1 MSFVFKPSDNLARV
15 APSATMAMSKRA
27 KDMAARGVDVINLS
41 AGEPDF
47 DTPDHVV
54 QAAIEAM
61 AKGHTGYTVVDG
73 IAELKSA
80 ACVKFRRDNN
90 LDYNNH
96 NIHISPG
103 GKASIFN
110 ALKATLNPLSQVII
124 PAPCWVSY
132 PEMVRLCGGE
142 PVVVPTTAATGFK
155 ITAAQLSAAITPK
168 TKWLCLNSPS
178 NPTGAVISKSE
189 YEALA
194 KVLRAHPHVMIMTDD
209 IYEHLV
215 YAKAGFTTLLN
226 AAPDLADR
234 TLIINGVSKG
244 YAMTGWRIGIAAGPE
259 PMIKAMSKVMSQ
271 TTSNACSISQWASI
285 AAIAGP
291 QDYLADR
298 RESFRARRDSVAKS
312 VSNIKYLS
320 CDIPDGAFYIFAN
333 CEAAFGKTSAGGAL
347 ISDDLSFCDALLDE
361 AHLALVPGSAFHA
374 PGHLRLSYASS
385 QDELT
390 EAMTRLDH
398 FCRGL
403 LDDNG

>member
-1 MSFVFKPSDNLARV
+1 MRFEFKPSDNLARV

-27 KDMAARGVDVINLS
+27 KDMFARGVDVINLS

-47 DTPDHVV
+47 PTPHHVV
-54 QAAIEAM
+54 EAAIDAM

-80 ACVKFRRDNN
+80 ACQKFKRDNDLEFEN
-90 LDYNNH
+90 S

-142 PVVVPTTAATGFK
+142 PVVVPTTSEAELK
-155 ITAAQLSAAITPK
+155 ITPKQLDAAITPQ

-178 NPTGAVISKSE
+178 NPTGAVIKRRE

-194 KVLRAHPHVMIMTDD
+194 EVLRAHPHVMIMTDD

-215 YAKAGFTTLLN
+215 YDAEGFCTLLN

-234 TLIINGVSKG
+234 TLIVNGVSKG
-244 YAMTGWRIGIAAGPE
+244 YSMTGWRIGIAAGPQ
-259 PMIKAMSKVMSQ
+259 PLIAAMSKVMSQ

-285 AAIAGP
+285 AAISGP
-291 QDYLADR
+291 QDYLVTR
-298 RESFRARRDSVAKS
+298 RESFRARRDRVTEA
-312 VSNIKYLS
+312 VNNIAVLS
-320 CDIPDGAFYIFAN
+320 CDIPSGAFYVFAN
-333 CEAAFGKTSAGGAL
+333 CQAAYGKMSAAGKA
-347 ISDDLSFCDALLDE
+347 ITDDLSFCDALLDE
-361 AHLALVPGSAFHA
+361 AHLACVPGSAFHA
-374 PGHLRLSYASS
+374 PGHIRMSYASS
-385 QDELT
+385 QDELD
-390 EAMTRLDH
+390 EAMNRLAA
-398 FCRGL
+398 FCSAL
-403 LDDNG
+403 V

>member
-1 MSFVFKPSDNLARV
+1 MSFVFKPSDNLSRV

-47 DTPDHVV
+47 ATPDHIV

-61 AKGHTGYTVVDG
+61 AQGHTGYTVVDG
-73 IAELKSA
+73 IPELKAA
-80 ACVKFRRDNN
+80 ACVKFKRDND
-90 LDYNNH
+90 LEFNNS

-110 ALKATLNPLSQVII
+110 ALKATLNHLSQVIV

-132 PEMVRLCGGE
+132 PEMVKLCGGK
-142 PVVVPTTAATGFK
+142 PVIVPTTAEAGFK
-155 ITAAQLSAAITPK
+155 ITPAQLEAAITPH

-178 NPTGAVISKSE
+178 NPTGAVLTQDE

-194 KVLRAHPHVMIMTDD
+194 EVLRAHPHVMIMTDD

-215 YAKAGFTTLLN
+215 YDAAGFTTLLN

-234 TLIINGVSKG
+234 TLIVNGVSKG
-244 YAMTGWRIGIAAGPE
+244 YSMTGWRIGIAAGPE
-259 PMIKAMSKVMSQ
+259 PLIRAMSKVMSQ

-291 QDYLADR
+291 QDYLTAR
-298 RESFRARRDSVAKS
+298 RESFRARRDKVAAQ
-312 VSNIKYLS
+312 VNAIDVLS
-320 CDIPDGAFYIFAN
+320 CDVPGGAFYIFAN
-333 CEAAFGKTSAGGAL
+333 CQKAIGKSSAGGRA
-347 ISDDLSFCDALLDE
+347 ITDDISFCDVLLDE
-361 AHLALVPGSAFHA
+361 AHLALVPGSAFHS
-374 PGHLRLSYASS
+374 PGHFRISYASS
-385 QDELT
+385 QLELDD
-390 EAMTRLDH
+390 AMTRLSA
-398 FCRGL
+398 FCEAL
-403 LDDNG
+403 I

>member
-47 DTPDHVV
+47 ATPDHVV
-54 QAAIEAM
+54 KAAIEAM
-61 AKGHTGYTVVDG
+61 AQGHTGYTVVDG
-73 IAELKSA
+73 IPELKSA
-80 ACVKFRRDNN
+80 ACEKFKRDNDLEFKN
-90 LDYNNH
+90 Y

-110 ALKATLNPLSQVII
+110 ALKATLNHLSQVII

-142 PVVVPTTAATGFK
+142 PVVIATTEATGFK
-155 ITAAQLSAAITPK
+155 LTAAQLEAAITPQ

-178 NPTGAVISKSE
+178 NPTGAVITKSE

-194 KVLRAHPHVMIMTDD
+194 DVLRAHPQVMIMTDD

-215 YAKAGFTTLLN
+215 YAPHKFTTLLN
-226 AAPDLADR
+226 VAPDLADR
-234 TLIINGVSKG
+234 TLIVNGVSKG

-259 PMIKAMSKVMSQ
+259 PLIQAMSKVMSQ

-285 AAIAGP
+285 AAISGP
-291 QDYLADR
+291 QDYLASR
-298 RESFRARRDSVAKS
+298 RESFKARRDRVVKS
-312 VSNIKYLS
+312 VSDIQYLS
-320 CDIPDGAFYIFAN
+320 CDVPDGAFYIFAN
-333 CEAAFGKTSAGGAL
+333 CKAAIGKTSAGGAV
-347 ISDDLSFCDALLDE
+347 ISDDLSFCDELLNE
-361 AHLALVPGSAFHA
+361 AHVALVPGSAFHS
-374 PGHLRLSYASS
+374 PDHIRMSYASS
-385 QDELT
+385 QSELN
-390 EAMTRLDH
+390 EAMKRLNI
-398 FCRGL
+398 FCDGL
-403 LDDNG
+403 I